1 MSDLQ
6 LRYFLVCAEERSF
19 TLAAN
24 RLGISQPALSQQI
37 RKLEE
42 ELGITLFTRVGRGI
56 QLTAAGRQ
64 LWGKVHPLYKDVD
77 QAIRELQFQEGVIE
91 GTIAIAGPHTVIS
104 YLLPPLI
111 SQHSAENSEVKF
123 QLHARSSQ
131 EVIQLAYNRSV
142 DFGLVHS
149 TMVLPPELEAQ
160 AIHDEQ
166 LVAIFAEDFPDAK
179 QIQHSRSLPIGTPVI
194 LFPPGYALRR
204 AVDNAF
210 DDQALDVR
218 MEVETVDIML
228 NLARNGSGVC
238 FAPKYVAANQPG
250 LIYSPLNNLD
260 LTLSIMLVT
269 RYKNPIQ
276 PITQHFIDQLK
287 SYCNRKSVATE

>member
-37 RKLEE
+37 RKLED
-42 ELGITLFTRVGRGI
+42 ELGITLFTRAGRGI

-64 LWGKVHPLYKDVD
+64 LWGKVHPLYQNVD
-77 QAIRELQFQEGVIE
+77 QAIRELQFQEGVVE

-104 YLLPPLI
+104 YLLPSLI
-111 SQHSAENSEVKF
+111 SQHSVDNPEVKF

-131 EVIQLAYNRSV
+131 EVIQLAYNRTV

-149 TMVLPPELEAQ
+149 TMVLPPELEAE

-166 LVAIFAEDFPDAK
+166 LVAIFAEDFPGAG
-179 QIQHSRSLPIGTPVI
+179 QILQSRTLPQGTPMI

-204 AVDNAF
+204 AVENAF
-210 DDQALDVR
+210 ADQMLAIR

-238 FAPKYVAANQPG
+238 FAPRYVAAGQPG
-250 LIYSPLNNLD
+250 LIYSSLDNLD

-269 RYKNPIQ
+269 RYKNLIQ
-276 PITQHFIDQLK
+276 PITQNFIDQLK
-287 SYCNRKSVATE
+287 SYCNRDGV